1 MRTQIVYPAN
11 NSLQHEVNID
21 RSGSIVRKMGDF
33 FPSITN
39 TGFGDRCVSVLPYS
53 INIFTTISKHFS
65 LDTITDSSLK
75 AKVLQI
81 LNALNEAIIGI
92 PEINNTEQYLSK
104 LHLVEQEDKSILI
117 EWMYRDFRI
126 GFVVCKPVDDSYYF
140 FVSQNGDAFVSKSSK
155 IGDNI
160 NILAHDIVQYV
171 IRNT

>member
-1 MRTQIVYPAN
+1 VWFF
-11 NSLQHEVNID
+11 NSIAIAVIATVLTITISALAAFPLAKMDFIGKKKIYLPPN
-21 RSGSIVRKMGDF
+21 SI
-33 FPSITN
+33 
-39 TGFGDRCVSVLPYS
+39 
-53 INIFTTISKHFS
+53 ISKHFS

-81 LNALNEAIIGI
+81 INALNEAIIGI

-104 LHLVEQEDKSILI
+104 LHLVEQEDKSILV

-140 FVSQNGDAFVSKSSK
+140 FVSQNEDAFVSKSSK
-155 IGDNI
+155 IGN
-160 NILAHDIVQYV
+160 NLNVLAQNIVQYV